1 MQACEQSRH
10 RQQPF
15 GTCASQRPST
25 ARRNLSVRPR
35 GYHVRWRGRRER
47 KPTTTP
53 ARDRSFGGTL
63 AALWADDGPLEA
75 PAVWWWCHKA
85 VRGESDACVGT
96 GPWCRGVDE
105 LRRTHCQNVGRTA
118 STREACEYQLFTRYE
133 QSTAQTSHAH
143 AQPHTHGSLP
153 RWVVR
158 VEHIIGR
165 IGLRGMQPSQR
176 DDPNTPAAVDTTVPD
191 PMRPHHQKLLATLRH
206 ASQSSQTP
214 RPPPQCRPPTFH
226 RWCIWHPA
234 ILTDAQGGHA
244 K

>member
-1 MQACEQSRH
+1 MSTHQHTHRHTRPGTQKPRKQAQCERFRGSPAVGSSQRTRLSGVVWMQACEQSRH
-10 RQQPF
+10 RLQPF

-96 GPWCRGVDE
+96 RAWCRGVDE
-105 LRRTHCQNVGRTA
+105 LRRTHCQNVGRTD

-143 AQPHTHGSLP
+143 TQPHTH
-153 RWVVR
+153 
-158 VEHIIGR
+158 
-165 IGLRGMQPSQR
+165 
-176 DDPNTPAAVDTTVPD
+176 TVAY
-191 PMRPHHQKLLATLRH
+191 LA
-206 ASQSSQTP
+206 
-214 RPPPQCRPPTFH
+214 
-226 RWCIWHPA
+226 
-234 ILTDAQGGHA
+234 G
-244 K
+244 